1 MLLLVFQGPVSKTA
15 KRSELN
21 WTEPILTGP
30 PPFVVSVLDRSF
42 FRFYFDSYSLRPIK
56 TSLEPVLNRT
66 TGPTGSPHLNI
77 AIELNLNVLHVPIH
91 SRIFRICSALRP
103 YSGYSEI
110 PNNHLIVSIQHSIT
124 QHHCTKHI

>member
-30 PPFVVSVLDRSF
+30 PPFAVSVLDRSF
-42 FRFYFDSYSLRPIK
+42 FRFYFDSYSLRLIK
-56 TSLEPVLNRT
+56 TGLEPVLNQT

-77 AIELNLNVLHVPIH
+77 AINLNPNVP
-91 SRIFRICSALRP
+91 RVPNPLRN
-103 YSGYSEI
+103 YSGYSKI
-110 PNNHLIVSIQHSIT
+110 PNNHLIISIRHGI
-124 QHHCTKHI
+124 